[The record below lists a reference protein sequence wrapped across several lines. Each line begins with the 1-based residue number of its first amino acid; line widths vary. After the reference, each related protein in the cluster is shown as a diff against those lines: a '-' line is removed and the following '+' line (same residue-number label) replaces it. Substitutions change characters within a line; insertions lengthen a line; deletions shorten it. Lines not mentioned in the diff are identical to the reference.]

1 MFCICGKM
9 SFATENVKVYKPVKE
24 LFDTPVYQR
33 AMELCWHAPSY
44 KTMIALTY
52 QLLRLQ
58 QRRQLP
64 RSVTGENMTRL
75 LAVQRKEA
83 QRVQHPNIIKKAHMY
98 AERLTKQEQ
107 QKGPETRLLCPMG
120 VVLEVVPKVL
130 RGCWLLPPT
139 TSFNM
144 PSQQLSKM
152 AVGITKAVQDR
163 VSKSLSSVL
172 LHATFST
179 TIRGEMALSIHR
191 KLRREYTGDVLEEKL
206 ECFATDVQRTITN
219 VAAEEICALFQTSAV
234 LSTSEEPHTA
244 SPEPD
249 SAVIHTPA
257 CAPTTTDEPLADTAS
272 PEPDSAVIH
281 TPACAPTTT
290 DEPLADTASPEPDS
304 AVIHTPACAPTTTD
318 EPLAD
323 TASPEPDLAVIHTPA
338 CAPTTT
344 DEPLADTASPEPDS
358 AVIHTPACAPTT
370 TDEPLAD
377 TASPEPDSAVIHT
390 PACAP
395 TTTDEPLADTA
406 SPEPDL
412 AVVHTPAC
420 APTTTDEPL
429 ADTASP
435 EPDLAVVRRRNG
447 GKFTL
452 FLKWLKKR
460 CCCLTAEEN

>member
-1 MFCICGKM
+1 M
-9 SFATENVKVYKPVKE
+9 SFATENMKVYKPVKE

-33 AMELCWHAPSY
+33 ALELCWHAPSY

-64 RSVTGENMTRL
+64 SSVTGEDMTRL

-83 QRVQHPNIIKKAHMY
+83 QRVQHPNIINKAHMY
-98 AERLTKQEQ
+98 AKRLTKQEQ
-107 QKGPETRLLCPMG
+107 QRGPETRLLCPMG
-120 VVLEVVPKVL
+120 VVLEVVPK
-130 RGCWLLPPT
+130 
-139 TSFNM
+139 
-144 PSQQLSKM
+144 
-152 AVGITKAVQDR
+152 AVQDR

-172 LHATFST
+172 LHTTFST
-179 TIRGEMALSIHR
+179 TIRGKMALAIHR
-191 KLRREYTGDVLEEKL
+191 KVRREYTGDVLEEKL

-234 LSTSEEPHTA
+234 LTTSEEPHTA

-249 SAVIHTPA
+249 SAVIYTLP
-257 CAPTTTDEPLADTAS
+257 CASTTTDEPLADTAS

-304 AVIHTPACAPTTTD
+304 AVIHTPPCAPTTTD

-323 TASPEPDLAVIHTPA
+323 TASPEPDLAVIHTP
-338 CAPTTT
+338 
-344 DEPLADTASPEPDS
+344 S
-358 AVIHTPACAPTT
+358 
-370 TDEPLAD
+370 
-377 TASPEPDSAVIHT
+377 
-390 PACAP
+390 
-395 TTTDEPLADTA
+395 
-406 SPEPDL
+406 
-412 AVVHTPAC
+412 C

-435 EPDLAVVRRRNG
+435 EPDLAVVRRRNT
-447 GKFTL
+447 GKFTR
-452 FLKWLKKR
+452 FVKWLKKT
-460 CCCLTAEEN
+460 CCCLTAEENDQN